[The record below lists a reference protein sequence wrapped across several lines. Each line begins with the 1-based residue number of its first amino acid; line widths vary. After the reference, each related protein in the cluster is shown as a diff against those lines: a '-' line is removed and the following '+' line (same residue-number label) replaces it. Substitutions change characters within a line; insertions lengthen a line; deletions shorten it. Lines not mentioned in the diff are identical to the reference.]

1 MAAATAAIPVVP
13 AQIAWDCLQSVPL
26 NATAGIPWVQSLQP
40 YINWQTTTS
49 YLKNPPAG
57 YLEPAVDVYGDL
69 AAIIS
74 NLESGEVYTNEYDLE
89 FAIYRMFQTT
99 HDGHFRYTPTLI
111 GGVVVFGR
119 SIPLVSVSS
128 DGSSLP
134 KTYVYA
140 DVLLAASD
148 SDFTPSAVTSVDGQ
162 DATAYLE
169 NWSQYGSL
177 QDPDAL

>member
-1 MAAATAAIPVVP
+1 M
-13 AQIAWDCLQSVPL
+13 
-26 NATAGIPWVQSLQP
+26 
-40 YINWQTTTS
+40 
-49 YLKNPPAG
+49 
-57 YLEPAVDVYGDL
+57 DVYGEL

-74 NLESGEVYTNEYDLE
+74 NLQSGTVFSNEYDLE
-89 FAIYRMFQTT
+89 FAIYRLFQTT

-111 GGVVVFGR
+111 GGVFVFGR

-134 KTYVYA
+134 KAYVYA
-140 DVLLAASD
+140 DVLLATSGSA
-148 SDFTPSAVTSVDGQ
+148 FVPSAISTIDGQ